1 MEALKAGFPN
11 LRVRLYGGNADA
23 SAWNA
28 GGVDLLL
35 VHPASCGYGL
45 NLQYGGHHMIWYS
58 FPNWSLELY
67 QQACKRLPRQGQ
79 KHPVVSHLMVVQGGM
94 DEAVLTALRSK
105 GDAQAALMQALKAK
119 IDSVRN
125 EK

>member
-1 MEALKAGFPN
+1 MFGVPIEKIKKGQPEYAYRQKGKVATLALG
-11 LRVRLYGGNADA
+11 YQ
-23 SAWNA
+23 
-28 GGVDLLL
+28 GGVKAMRAMD
-35 VHPASCGYGL
+35 S
-45 NLQYGGHHMIWYS
+45 GH
-58 FPNWSLELY
+58 ELY

>member
-1 MEALKAGFPN
+1 
-11 LRVRLYGGNADA
+11 
-23 SAWNA
+23 
-28 GGVDLLL
+28 
-35 VHPASCGYGL
+35 
-45 NLQYGGHHMIWYS
+45 
-58 FPNWSLELY
+58 
-67 QQACKRLPRQGQ
+67 
-79 KHPVVSHLMVVQGGM
+79 MVVQGGM